1 MKIIVLSDTHLK
13 EVGDLP
19 DLILK
24 ELADADLVVHAG
36 DFDTFEFYNEL
47 KDTVRL
53 EAVAGNSDD
62 YEIIREL
69 PETHQFEVEGLKI
82 GVTHMPI
89 FDDFSDLVYKA
100 RELEVDVI
108 IFGHTHRPFLGKF
121 GGVVL
126 LNPGSPTFPRFSLLS
141 FAEIFIDD
149 TVEIRIRG
157 VDGEDLRGF
166 RFDKRRKGC
175 CGEGFG

>member
-1 MKIIVLSDTHLK
+1 MKILVLSDTHLK
-13 EVGDLP
+13 EIGDLP
-19 DLILK
+19 DLILR
-24 ELADADLVVHAG
+24 ELVRVDLVVHAG
-36 DFDTFEFYNEL
+36 DFDTFEFYKEL
-47 KDTVRL
+47 KDAVRL

-82 GVTHMPI
+82 GVTHIPI
-89 FDDFSDLVYKA
+89 FEDFSDLVYKA

-126 LNPGSPTFPRFSLLS
+126 LNPGSPTFPRFSLPS
-141 FAEIFIDD
+141 FAEIFIDN
-149 TVEIRIRG
+149 TVEIRVRG
-157 VDGEDLRGF
+157 VGGEDLKRL
-166 RFDKRRKGC
+166 RFDKKS
-175 CGEGFG
+175 